1 MDQKTEVPGFYKT
14 DSNYL
19 INKDN
24 EALFAYKKKKQQN
37 IKIKVIEE
45 DLCSLKQDMIEI
57 KNILKQMVK

>member
-37 IKIKVIEE
+37 IKIKVI
-45 DLCSLKQDMIEI
+45 DKFLAQL
-57 KNILKQMVK
+57 L